1 MFKTT
6 IPAHLQQASYIL
18 VVKDQLAFLNEEDK
32 NATQEEHSKW
42 FAQHWWKRPKAVC
55 YYDTKKEAIE
65 QGILTPHPYWWV
77 VFDKEGNSCDG
88 GY

>member
-6 IPAHLQQASYIL
+6 IPARHPKASYYL
-18 VVKDQLAFLNEEDK
+18 VVKDQLAFINEEDE

-42 FAQHWWKRPKAVC
+42 FAQHWWKRPAAIL
-55 YYDTKKEAIE
+55 YYDTKEEAIK